1 MLNQQDFSLQNFV
14 KFSVKDRFIMLEEST
29 MKVAGFSC
37 IINKGTIHDTE
48 VFDYIIGVT
57 SKMKDDDIYIDAG
70 AAIGDTSLWTTKGTC
85 FAFEPGKTMYR
96 CLMHNLKHNP
106 TSKVI
111 PINRAVYSSAIPYK
125 HLQKGDHRGLDKIKK
140 QELSE
145 TKAIVLDEMFA
156 NVPNIKMIK
165 IDCEGADLEVLRGA
179 KNIIMENRPLV
190 ILEAEHI
197 DKLEMF
203 KILEKLNYNYQ
214 LINIS
219 CIAYPKEGPK

>member
-1 MLNQQDFSLQNFV
+1 MNF
-14 KFSVKDRFIMLEEST
+14 F
-29 MKVAGFSC
+29 
-37 IINKGTIHDTE
+37 
-48 VFDYIIGVT
+48 
-57 SKMKDDDIYIDAG
+57 
-70 AAIGDTSLWTTKGTC
+70 
-85 FAFEPGKTMYR
+85 
-96 CLMHNLKHNP
+96 
-106 TSKVI
+106 
-111 PINRAVYSSAIPYK
+111 
-125 HLQKGDHRGLDKIKK
+125 
-140 QELSE
+140 
-145 TKAIVLDEMFA
+145 
-156 NVPNIKMIK
+156 IK